1 MDFGILKTA
10 QQRNNK
16 HSEVTEMMLLSIS
29 DSVAAEAK
37 YHKSCISS
45 FENSPSTRLTP
56 GRPTSEEKMSV
67 FLSMCRKFE
76 DAMEIYTLRE
86 FHEFMSK
93 LGTAV
98 YSLKM
103 TKETLKEKY
112 GASTRFVQKG
122 NRSDII
128 LFENIRFFYLFCL
141 VTARLFI
148 LDELSLQSFWKLFC
162 LRN

>member
-16 HSEVTEMMLLSIS
+16 HSEVTKMMLLSIS

-93 LGTAV
+93 LGTH
-98 YSLKM
+98 
-103 TKETLKEKY
+103 
-112 GASTRFVQKG
+112 
-122 NRSDII
+122 
-128 LFENIRFFYLFCL
+128 
-141 VTARLFI
+141 
-148 LDELSLQSFWKLFC
+148 
-162 LRN
+162 